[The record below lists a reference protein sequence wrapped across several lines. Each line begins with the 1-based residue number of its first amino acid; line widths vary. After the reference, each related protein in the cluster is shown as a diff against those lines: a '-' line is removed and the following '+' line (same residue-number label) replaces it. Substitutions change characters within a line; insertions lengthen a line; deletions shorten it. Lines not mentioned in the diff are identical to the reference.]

1 MSDLTYNEY
10 LKYNNEINTF
20 ENKTIL
26 TDKEKSEIFLNFLDK
41 FLNGMHELDPE
52 INQLVSEHFDEL
64 LL

>member
-10 LKYNNEINTF
+10 LKYNINEYGC
-20 ENKTIL
+20 
-26 TDKEKSEIFLNFLDK
+26 IFLPLNTKIHKKKLDSYISIEYN
-41 FLNGMHELDPE
+41 NGMHELDPE